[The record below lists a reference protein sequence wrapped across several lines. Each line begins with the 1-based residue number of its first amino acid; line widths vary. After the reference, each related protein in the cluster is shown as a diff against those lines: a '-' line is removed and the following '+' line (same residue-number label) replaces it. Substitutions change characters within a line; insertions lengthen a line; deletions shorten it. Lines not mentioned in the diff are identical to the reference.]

1 MKRTLLFLA
10 LVIMSFSAS
19 AQWYR
24 VDLLLK
30 KKPAPYRP
38 PLIERVNNDSVTY
51 QSIARLPQAEKPGH
65 PAIYP
70 IYFSRSEYSYEAAED
85 IEMKAAQHN
94 MRYRVYTDASYNFSE
109 LARLYI
115 QENKFSEAKWYLL
128 QSNNISREQND
139 NKHTIENLID
149 LAMIKT
155 AIGDYALAE
164 EDLAEAYNMACVNK
178 FNDYVT
184 EIEKKELVIAQNK
197 LTPVKL
203 VSRYS
208 DELPINSTAE

>member
-1 MKRTLLFLA
+1 MKRA
-10 LVIMSFSAS
+10 LVIIALVTISFAAS

-38 PLIERVNNDSVTY
+38 PLIEKASSDSVTY

-70 IYFSRSEYSYEAAED
+70 VYFARSEYSYEAAED

-94 MRYRVYTDASYNFSE
+94 MRFRVYNDASYNFSE

-115 QENKFSEAKWYLL
+115 LQNKFSEAKWYLL

-155 AIGDYALAE
+155 DIGDYALAE
-164 EDLAEAYNMACVNK
+164 EDLSEAYNLACVNK
-178 FNDYVT
+178 FNDYLA
-184 EIEKKELVIAQNK
+184 EIEKKELDIAQNK
-197 LTPVKL
+197 LTPSKL

-208 DELPINSTAE
+208 DELPNTSTAE